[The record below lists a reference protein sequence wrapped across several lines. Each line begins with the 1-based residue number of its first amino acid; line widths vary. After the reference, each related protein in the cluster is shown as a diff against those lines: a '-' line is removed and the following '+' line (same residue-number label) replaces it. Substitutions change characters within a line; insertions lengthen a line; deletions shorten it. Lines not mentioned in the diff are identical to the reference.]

1 MIARFFLPLL
11 LLFFSFRQPVIIRRV
26 PCEPRSTCPSN
37 CFLQKG
43 KEDDLPMII
52 ENSWIV
58 LLLCRRKQNSRW
70 PGGFGPTSWQE
81 ITVDWIV
88 IASSSSFPKSFFFIW
103 PLEEEEEND
112 GDTNDGPAGNWTR
125 RRRRARRPSVPAHG
139 LLFRASLVIFSTPC
153 LLYGLCYYS
162 NHVAALYSLY
172 FLFLICFDSP
182 IECCVCPAGQSI
194 KKRPREE
201 FGQSQLRPAFL
212 VCYVHNIWVIFLLCE
227 LMDSLSSPLL
237 RRFPWTPSVCCRLWQ
252 PTPLSIRDV
261 FCCSL
266 SAVDSAIVSLFEDY
280 NKSGLSLIE
289 FLKYAVYR
297 WRYSRKVDTT
307 R

>member
-1 MIARFFLPLL
+1 M
-11 LLFFSFRQPVIIRRV
+11 
-26 PCEPRSTCPSN
+26 
-37 CFLQKG
+37 
-43 KEDDLPMII
+43 
-52 ENSWIV
+52 
-58 LLLCRRKQNSRW
+58 
-70 PGGFGPTSWQE
+70 
-81 ITVDWIV
+81 
-88 IASSSSFPKSFFFIW
+88 
-103 PLEEEEEND
+103 
-112 GDTNDGPAGNWTR
+112 
-125 RRRRARRPSVPAHG
+125 PAHG

-261 FCCSL
+261 FCRSL
-266 SAVDSAIVSLFEDY
+266 SAVDSAIVC